1 MCQVRWV
8 DRCLVAWGAWARDGG
23 GLGLGLESG
32 EYHSEDA
39 DVVPLM
45 DDAAMEGE
53 RAIAG
58 LEDLLR
64 KAVRVKYKER
74 LINEMAVRRV
84 HRTAGVR
91 TYKRWVDR
99 SHEEL
104 AGKLGG
110 LRWLFDYEAPGPA
123 DGVISAIYSRN

>member
-1 MCQVRWV
+1 MCQIRWV
-8 DRCLVAWGAWARDGG
+8 DRILVAWGAWTRDGG

-45 DDAAMEGE
+45 DDAAMEVE

-58 LEDLLR
+58 LDDLLR
-64 KAVRVKYKER
+64 KVVRVKYKER

-104 AGKLGG
+104 AKKLGG
-110 LRWLFDYEAPGPA
+110 LRYLFDYEAPGQGG
-123 DGVISAIYSRN
+123 GVISAIYSRN